1 VGIGAVENNML
12 LIHHH
17 QLDIISITQ
26 GFFVGAKSLVLQKQL
41 TQFLHHDVLHTQPSS
56 RTFFTDGLL

>member
-1 VGIGAVENNML
+1 ML